1 MNAPTD
7 DRPADSASLLSVA
20 EGLLRTLAAA
30 DPQVPVARNY
40 ELSAL
45 TLAAIYQ
52 GFTHAAAPVK
62 QVIIAAYLL
71 GHTDASAEVARL
83 RAEGVRIGDRNVL
96 MAMELQTI
104 AEAAEEE
111 LGEWLPVVIE
121 RLPEAMR
128 FARNVLD
135 WATEALE
142 GEPRP
147 SAAVGVAPGEPAKA
161 CPSLSVTAADAR
173 TS

>member
-1 MNAPTD
+1 MTPDATVPPTCPVCGASEHATIRNYSGIGNIVARHFECGASIAAGAAGD
-7 DRPADSASLLSVA
+7 WRPALGCPKAGNVVA
-20 EGLLRTLAAA
+20 A
-30 DPQVPVARNY
+30 
-40 ELSAL
+40 
-45 TLAAIYQ
+45 
-52 GFTHAAAPVK
+52 
-62 QVIIAAYLL
+62 
-71 GHTDASAEVARL
+71 L
-83 RAEGVRIGDRNVL
+83 RADNVHIGDRNVL

-161 CPSLSVTAADAR
+161 GQGLSVTAASAH
-173 TS
+173 SGEVS